1 MSFMSNI
8 EGDGKSVANNM
19 ITNFGAMLLWSRVVS
34 ELVPKSENEYINLL
48 IAAGWITTVEELKN
62 ILRRAGFNLDLFH

>member
-1 MSFMSNI
+1 MSFISNI
-8 EGDGKSVANNM
+8 EGDGKSVIHNM
-19 ITNFGAMLLWSRVVS
+19 ITNTAAMLVWQKVIS

-48 IAAGWITTVEELKN
+48 ISAGWITTVEELKN